1 MCLPALAT
9 LNWQRD
15 GGVCVT
21 ATTLSWRSWREVDD
35 ATWCYNEKGK
45 IDVDLGRQ
53 IGVRAM
59 QEDLGFSDSWNK
71 GENPLSLANQAHEI
85 PMHWAGV
92 GGEVAWFSHPT
103 NNGGD
108 AIVLLP
114 TFRRAII
121 AFRAQLPLLY
131 GQCAHLGGATHT
143 RQSLQHPLLLSL
155 PPFLSSPLPLFIQ
168 ATLRIPHVARPWL
181 FSLYI
186 CTVSFSLSLSLCL
199 SPSSPALQHA
209 AIAIGCCR
217 ARLCADSCRR
227 DVTTTSTSIT
237 GVGGCCSSAASSR
250 AKPSRR
256 NAVVNSDVRQR
267 SSGLEF
273 GV

>member
-1 MCLPALAT
+1 MEELAWSRWCHVMLHRERKNRCWFRQADKVSEPCYEIWALAIA
-9 LNWQRD
+9 
-15 GGVCVT
+15 G
-21 ATTLSWRSWREVDD
+21 
-35 ATWCYNEKGK
+35 
-45 IDVDLGRQ
+45 
-53 IGVRAM
+53 
-59 QEDLGFSDSWNK
+59 NK

-85 PMHWAGV
+85 AMHWAGV
-92 GGEVAWFSHPT
+92 GSGSGLGFAHPT

-108 AIVLLP
+108 ASVLLP

-121 AFRAQLPLLY
+121 AFLAQLPLLY

-143 RQSLQHPLLLSL
+143 HDCPYSILFLSL
-155 PPFLSSPLPLFIQ
+155 PSYPFFLFLQ

-186 CTVSFSLSLSLCL
+186 CTGSFSLSLPFGLSL
-199 SPSSPALQHA
+199 SSPALQHGA
-209 AIAIGCCR
+209 TAIGCCR